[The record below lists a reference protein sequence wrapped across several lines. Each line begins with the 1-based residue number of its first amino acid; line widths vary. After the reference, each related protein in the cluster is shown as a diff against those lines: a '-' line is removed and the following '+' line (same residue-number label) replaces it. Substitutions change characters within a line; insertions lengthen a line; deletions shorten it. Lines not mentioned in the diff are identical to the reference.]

1 MRFKLSTK
9 RENLGLI
16 STHELRA
23 HLVWKFKH
31 GLEIFLSFKKKNI
44 NKGDNN
50 EFKEIFLSSNVYKL
64 IFLKM
69 RIKWIWDVLEP
80 FVLLKIQYLA
90 MVYWYIN
97 CQNIDYIWHT
107 EVKQWSDEHFGM
119 INKVVQR

>member
-23 HLVWKFKH
+23 YLVWKFKH

-69 RIKWIWDVLEP
+69 WIKWIWDVLEP

>member
-1 MRFKLSTK
+1 MNYARISSENSNTDLRFSF
-9 RENLGLI
+9 
-16 STHELRA
+16 
-23 HLVWKFKH
+23 HL
-31 GLEIFLSFKKKNI
+31 KKKNI

-50 EFKEIFLSSNVYKL
+50 EFKEIIFLSSNVYKL

>member
-23 HLVWKFKH
+23 YLVWKFKH

-69 RIKWIWDVLEP
+69 WIKWIWDVLEP

-97 CQNIDYIWHT
+97 CQNIDYIWHI